1 MNFAEIV
8 NYPCVL
14 PLAVIRF
21 LEDGTGE
28 ALYTEEIDLQQLG
41 LLEVARATEI
51 EFHDSTQRWEV
62 FDYTGRVVFS
72 APSRQC
78 CLEWEHEFF
87 TKDHS
92 EDRNNHDLKTN
103 LKPKSET

>member
-8 NYPCVL
+8 NHPGVL

-41 LLEVARATEI
+41 LLEVTRATEI
-51 EFHDSTQRWEV
+51 EFNNSIQRWEV
-62 FDYTGRVVFS
+62 FDYTGQVVFS
-72 APSRQC
+72 ASSRQR

-87 TKDHS
+87 TKDES
-92 EDRNNHDLKTN
+92 EDHNNHELKT
-103 LKPKSET
+103 KPETEI